1 MTVKSNLQSE
11 IKLVVWMVT
20 YNHEAYIEQ
29 AIESVMM
36 QETDFKYQLLIGED
50 CSTDG
55 TRVICQKLKAKYP
68 AKIELYL
75 HENNRGANSN
85 GVFMYEKCFQ
95 SDAKYIA
102 LCEGDDY
109 WTDPLKLQKQ
119 VDFMEAH
126 PDYGLVHTD
135 VNHLFEINGE
145 LIEAYNATK
154 KITIPKGYIFEKLLP
169 VSHLV
174 KTMTVCVNKDLL
186 LRALNNILKYNI
198 DLVVADLP
206 LWLEMARLTKFHY
219 FPDVSATYRKNI
231 SSASVFTNFEQKVDF
246 DYKVFDIRLF
256 FWGKYS
262 NDQTIRQILEEDK
275 IKLAINHEKL
285 KEKLG
290 IIDIRII
297 EYYVNKDKLPDL
309 VDYLSNF
316 EKNSDEDFIHSLAD
330 TFKEIIVSKN
340 SKMDKLSYQ
349 MRVYKDSKSAFLVD
363 KIKVVLQFFWNSK
376 K

>member
-68 AKIELYL
+68 SKIELYL

-119 VDFMEAH
+119 VDFLEGNE
-126 PDYGLVHTD
+126 DYAICFHDVLEFHQNTSFFKDDYMSMHNKETHFDSLKMARGNFIHTPSVVLRND
-135 VNHLFEINGE
+135 FEIPNWFLEVVLGDWSLYLLQLKGRKIKRFKE
-145 LIEAYNATK
+145 KMAVYRVHDQGVWTKKEGYESERDMALTAKIILDNLQLSSEVISALQEFYNQHYNAY
-154 KITIPKGYIFEKLLP
+154 ILAKGNGLSQLKRYIK
-169 VSHLV
+169 
-174 KTMTVCVNKDLL
+174 
-186 LRALNNILKYNI
+186 
-198 DLVVADLP
+198 
-206 LWLEMARLTKFHY
+206 
-219 FPDVSATYRKNI
+219 KNI
-231 SSASVFTNFEQKVDF
+231 KFIIGYNKWQK
-246 DYKVFDIRLF
+246 Y
-256 FWGKYS
+256 
-262 NDQTIRQILEEDK
+262 
-275 IKLAINHEKL
+275 
-285 KEKLG
+285 
-290 IIDIRII
+290 
-297 EYYVNKDKLPDL
+297 
-309 VDYLSNF
+309 
-316 EKNSDEDFIHSLAD
+316 
-330 TFKEIIVSKN
+330 
-340 SKMDKLSYQ
+340 
-349 MRVYKDSKSAFLVD
+349 
-363 KIKVVLQFFWNSK
+363 
-376 K
+376 

>member
-119 VDFMEAH
+119 VDFLEANEDFSMCGSLATRSYDN
-126 PDYGLVHTD
+126 PAIPND
-135 VNHLFEINGE
+135 VEGE
-145 LIEAYNATK
+145 AGI
-154 KITIPKGYIFEKLLP
+154 
-169 VSHLV
+169 
-174 KTMTVCVNKDLL
+174 
-186 LRALNNILKYNI
+186 
-198 DLVVADLP
+198 
-206 LWLEMARLTKFHY
+206 
-219 FPDVSATYRKNI
+219 
-231 SSASVFTNFEQKVDF
+231 FEQKDLARRNFIPTATVLFRSSCITDYPKWLLKSPIGDWPLFLICLNHGKIKIFEEQMALRRVNAGGIWGANINGLNNDKNILTLISMF
-246 DYKVFDIRLF
+246 DVIRDKFNPDINGILNDNYLKQLIKLIELHLKNHRFDEVAQCLQVLLNEGRNISEESENMSTAITKKLTLQEQEINNLKMLNKQLINSNSYKL
-256 FWGKYS
+256 G
-262 NDQTIRQILEEDK
+262 RQITGVFSF
-275 IKLAINHEKL
+275 L
-285 KEKLG
+285 K
-290 IIDIRII
+290 
-297 EYYVNKDKLPDL
+297 
-309 VDYLSNF
+309 
-316 EKNSDEDFIHSLAD
+316 
-330 TFKEIIVSKN
+330 
-340 SKMDKLSYQ
+340 
-349 MRVYKDSKSAFLVD
+349 
-363 KIKVVLQFFWNSK
+363 K